1 MEASENILIEI
12 TEEALNQDKCYHF
25 VHSEISGGV
34 VVFTGVVR
42 NSGNQKEVIRLE
54 YSAYQEMAIKE
65 IRKIID
71 QGFSKYPIHKVAI
84 QHRLGILS
92 PGEQAV
98 IIAVSSA
105 HRKEAFKACHF
116 MIDEFKKSV
125 PIWKKEVYLDG
136 SEWIGSGP

>member
-1 MEASENILIEI
+1 MEDKKNIFIEL
-12 TEEALNQDKCYHF
+12 TNETLDQDKCYKF

-42 NSGNQKEVIRLE
+42 NNGNQKEVIRLE
-54 YSAYQEMAIKE
+54 YSAYQEMAVKE
-65 IRKIID
+65 IRKVINN
-71 QGFSKYPIHKVAI
+71 GFTKYPIHKVAI
-84 QHRLGILS
+84 QHRLGILA

-116 MIDEFKKSV
+116 MIDDIKKTV
-125 PIWKKEVYLDG
+125 PIWKKEVYQDG